1 MSKAD
6 VYRLRIEFS
15 TIRAEL
21 CDSDELRTTWLRIRE
36 SYEHLL
42 EIELKMAADLTL
54 DLICSQAHAESG
66 ALLTKASLRGS
77 L

>member
-6 VYRLRIEFS
+6 HYRLRIEFS

-21 CDSDELRTTWLRIRE
+21 SQSTELRTTWLRIRE

-42 EIELKMAADLTL
+42 
-54 DLICSQAHAESG
+54 
-66 ALLTKASLRGS
+66 ALEASLMQDQAAELLGLYPRGDGRDS
-77 L
+77 S